1 MDMESMES
9 IEPLASLLSLYK
21 EKEKVLRHYLPQK
34 TLYKL
39 KNAYFY
45 EKNTNDLFLND
56 TLYCIHKSNGLL
68 DHSGKIIR
76 IHNSRI
82 TLKLNTQ
89 NITIDENE
97 YYLFIQKTKHKNNA
111 NYFKALLKSFE

>member
-1 MDMESMES
+1 M
-9 IEPLASLLSLYK
+9 
-21 EKEKVLRHYLPQK
+21 
-34 TLYKL
+34 
-39 KNAYFY
+39 
-45 EKNTNDLFLND
+45 ND
-56 TLYCIHKSNGLL
+56 TIYCIHKSNGLL

>member
-1 MDMESMES
+1 MD
-9 IEPLASLLSLYK
+9 IEPLASLLSIYK

-39 KNAYFY
+39 NNAYFY

-68 DHSGKIIR
+68 EHRGKIIR
-76 IHNSRI
+76 IHHSRI

-89 NITIDENE
+89 NVTINENE
-97 YYLFIQKTKHKNNA
+97 YYLFIQKTKQNA
-111 NYFKALLKSFE
+111 NYFKALLQSFE

>member
-39 KNAYFY
+39 KNAYFLRPGY
-45 EKNTNDLFLND
+45 RIRRTNA
-56 TLYCIHKSNGLL
+56 YILL
-68 DHSGKIIR
+68 PTGAR
-76 IHNSRI
+76 RSRI
-82 TLKLNTQ
+82 T
-89 NITIDENE
+89 
-97 YYLFIQKTKHKNNA
+97 
-111 NYFKALLKSFE
+111 